1 MNRAPDHKYRLSKSK
16 IAAFEHCPKRLWL
29 QVHKRDAAKFD
40 EETLARFRFG
50 HDVGRKAQF
59 ALPNGVLVDTGFDM
73 PAAIACTKELMAEP
87 DRRPIF
93 EATFQYQDV
102 LIRADILMPDGGNS
116 WRLIEVK
123 ASSRPKSYQFADVA
137 TQLWTMINS
146 GVEVSAAVIRHLARP
161 VQWSRPD
168 IASVTFCDTD
178 VSGSVAR
185 QLPGRSAVAAEARR
199 VVRGPQPER
208 AVGMHCYRPLGCEF
222 REYCQEETREK
233 LLR

>member
-1 MNRAPDHKYRLSKSK
+1 MSSAPDNKYRLSKSK

-29 QVHKRDAAKFD
+29 QVHKRDAARFD
-40 EETLARFRFG
+40 EGTLARFRFG

-59 ALPNGVLVDTGFDM
+59 AVPEGVLIDTGFDM
-73 PAAIACTKELMAEP
+73 PAAIARTKELMSEP

-102 LIRADILMPDGGNS
+102 LIRADILMPDAGDS

-146 GVEVSAAVIRHLARP
+146 GVDVSAAVIRHLARP
-161 VQWSRPD
+161 VVWSRPD
-168 IASVTFCDTD
+168 IAAVTFCDAN
-178 VSGSVAR
+178 VSGAVAR
-185 QLPGRSAVAAEARR
+185 QLTSRSAVAAEARR
-199 VVRGPQPER
+199 IVRGPQPTR
-208 AVGMHCYRPLGCEF
+208 PVGAHCYRPFGCEF
-222 REYCQEETREK
+222 RNHCRSTQNVRA
-233 LLR
+233 L